1 MRLDRSAIAHTSKIT
16 AMHDRCC
23 DGVMRDGRGVRISLK
38 TSLIT
43 HAVRRCFIRS
53 DQLPNSREMASPED
67 ISALTNKIGGVAEN
81 IRDMKAAKAPAEEVT
96 AKVAELKALKAS
108 FEV

>member
-1 MRLDRSAIAHTSKIT
+1 
-16 AMHDRCC
+16 
-23 DGVMRDGRGVRISLK
+23 
-38 TSLIT
+38 
-43 HAVRRCFIRS
+43 
-53 DQLPNSREMASPED
+53 MASPED